1 MAIFTPIRWN
11 ARLQLRMVWLHGNNT
26 RTFMLQISSCIRASQ
41 VLGTKQ
47 DGKLSQHLDNQNH
60 LISLEAWWQGERRG
74 RNPNLESKRD

>member
-1 MAIFTPIRWN
+1 
-11 ARLQLRMVWLHGNNT
+11 
-26 RTFMLQISSCIRASQ
+26 MLQISSCIRASQ